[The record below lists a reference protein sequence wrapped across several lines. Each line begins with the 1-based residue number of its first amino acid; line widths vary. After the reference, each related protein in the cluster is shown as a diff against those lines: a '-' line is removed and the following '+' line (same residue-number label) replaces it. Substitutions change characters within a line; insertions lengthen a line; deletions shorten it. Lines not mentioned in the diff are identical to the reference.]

1 MSARKVYPPDFE
13 DFVRV
18 HCWQRT
24 DVELMAIVNEHYGT
38 SYTRKQLR
46 YYRHNHHCYN
56 GLSSCNYEPRR

>member
-24 DVELMAIVNEHYGT
+24 DVELTAIVNEHYGT

-46 YYRHNHHCYN
+46 YYRHPAMMTPILCCC
-56 GLSSCNYEPRR
+56 SMPPS